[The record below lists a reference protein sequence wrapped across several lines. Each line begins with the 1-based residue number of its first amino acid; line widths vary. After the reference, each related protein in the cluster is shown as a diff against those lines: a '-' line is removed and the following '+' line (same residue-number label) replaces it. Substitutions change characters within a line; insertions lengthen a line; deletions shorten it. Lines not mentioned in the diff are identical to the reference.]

1 MPMRTLCFVT
11 FVACLAASAPPPAI
25 AQGAPPMPAPPD
37 AKAFSPTLEDVPY
50 PYPVHYLPLTG
61 YGHDVRMAYM
71 DVPPGEPANGRAVV
85 LLHGM
90 NFYGEY
96 WSATIEVLRKAG
108 FRVVVP
114 DQVGFGRSSK
124 PIIPYPLSDMA
135 FNPRQILETL
145 RIPKAAVVGHSMGG
159 MVAAR
164 FGLLYTDMTERL
176 VVYNHISLPHSSA

>member
-1 MPMRTLCFVT
+1 MRTVCSVALA
-11 FVACLAASAPPPAI
+11 ACLAAAAPVPAI
-25 AQGAPPMPAPPD
+25 AQGAAPMPAPPD

-50 PYPVHYLPLTG
+50 PYPVHHLPLTM

-71 DVPPGEPANGRAVV
+71 DVPPAETPNGHAVV

-96 WSATIEVLRKAG
+96 WSGTIEVLRKAG

-124 PIIPYPLSDMA
+124 PIIPYTLSDMA
-135 FNPRQILETL
+135 FNTRQILETL
-145 RIPKAAVVGHSMGG
+145 KIPKAAGVGHSMGG